1 MLERVL
7 SWGLA
12 LTLSALLLAVA
23 LQALLGPSPHAVF
36 GLIALKSGAADVEPT
51 GRYVV
56 GALQA
61 AAVLLLLLP
70 RRRVAGAVLAFVVS
84 LGAVGMHLTPWL
96 GVNLPLGEQATAAL
110 ARGASAEEIASLPT
124 DQGAMFLMAL
134 ALLVLSLAVLVVER
148 ANIRAVTPATRA
160 RRGAF
165 VWSSPRSGTEG

>member
-36 GLIALKSGAADVEPT
+36 GLIALKSGVPDVEPT

-70 RRRVAGAVLAFVVS
+70 RLRVAGGALAFVVS

-96 GVNLPLGEQATAAL
+96 GVNLPLGDQATAAL
-110 ARGASAEEIASLPT
+110 ARGASAEEIANLPT

-148 ANIRAVTPATRA
+148 ANIRAVAPGTRVRA
-160 RRGAF
+160 GAF
-165 VWSSPRSGTEG
+165 VWSNPRSGTEG